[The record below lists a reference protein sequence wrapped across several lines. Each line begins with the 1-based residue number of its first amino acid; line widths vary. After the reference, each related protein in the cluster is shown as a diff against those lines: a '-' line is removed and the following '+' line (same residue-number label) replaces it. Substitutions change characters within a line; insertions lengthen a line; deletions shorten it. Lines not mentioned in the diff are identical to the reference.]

1 MGRIYS
7 KLILMHIFINGHLC
21 AIIFLLLHRMENENM
36 ENGAEAYVYVIV
48 AAVSFLITAISLIA
62 MLVNEIRSHRQAIYR
77 FDSLDK
83 GDERLSAEHSRLEGN
98 LRDIVGKQDVLKDK
112 VFEYINREKGRRESL
127 ASILPQQDVLS
138 QIQLLYDKI
147 LVLTDE
153 NTKLKCQIQQLN
165 EKLNHMHERDAD
177 EHQGTEQEKAFER
190 AVEEIMSEE
199 EIPEQEFSEQGSEME
214 I

>member
-147 LVLTDE
+147 LVLSDE
-153 NTKLKCQIQQLN
+153 NTKLKYQNQLLQ
-165 EKLNHMHERDAD
+165 EKLNHMSNERDAD
-177 EHQGTEQEKAFER
+177 NHQFTEREKSIEQ
-190 AVEEIMSEE
+190 AVEEVMSQEE
-199 EIPEQEFSEQGSEME
+199 PPEQYSGMEHEM
-214 I
+214 

>member
-147 LVLTDE
+147 LVLSDE
-153 NTKLKCQIQQLN
+153 NTKLKYQNQQLQ
-165 EKLNHMHERDAD
+165 EKLNHMSNERDAD
-177 EHQGTEQEKAFER
+177 NQQFTEQEMSIEQ
-190 AVEEIMSEE
+190 AVEEIMSQEE
-199 EIPEQEFSEQGSEME
+199 PPEQDSGIEHEM
-214 I
+214 

>member
-21 AIIFLLLHRMENENM
+21 TIIFLLLHRMENENM
-36 ENGAEAYVYVIV
+36 ENGAEVYVYVIV

-112 VFEYINREKGRRESL
+112 VFEYINREKGRRENL

-147 LVLTDE
+147 LVLSDE
-153 NTKLKCQIQQLN
+153 NTKLKYQNQQLQ
-165 EKLNHMHERDAD
+165 EKLNHMSNERDAD
-177 EHQGTEQEKAFER
+177 NHQFTEQEKSIEQ
-190 AVEEIMSEE
+190 AVEEVMSQEE
-199 EIPEQEFSEQGSEME
+199 PPEQYSGMEHEM
-214 I
+214 

>member
-1 MGRIYS
+1 MFDFLLQEEWWMETITASCITAVVTLFIYFIAYMGRLKEIERKLESLHGNKFDLLREDS
-7 KLILMHIFINGHLC
+7 KGLSQEH
-21 AIIFLLLHRMENENM
+21 
-36 ENGAEAYVYVIV
+36 
-48 AAVSFLITAISLIA
+48 
-62 MLVNEIRSHRQAIYR
+62 
-77 FDSLDK
+77 DK
-83 GDERLSAEHSRLEGN
+83 LERNLGEKLSDMGMR
-98 LRDIVGKQDVLKDK
+98 QDVLKDK
-112 VFEYINREKGRRESL
+112 VFEYINRENGRRESL

>member
-1 MGRIYS
+1 
-7 KLILMHIFINGHLC
+7 
-21 AIIFLLLHRMENENM
+21 M
-36 ENGAEAYVYVIV
+36 ENGAEVYVYVIV

-147 LVLTDE
+147 LVLSDE
-153 NTKLKCQIQQLN
+153 NTKLKYQNQQLQ
-165 EKLNHMHERDAD
+165 EKLNHMSNERDAD
-177 EHQGTEQEKAFER
+177 NHQFTEQEKSIEQ
-190 AVEEIMSEE
+190 AVEEVMSQEE
-199 EIPEQEFSEQGSEME
+199 PPEQYSGMEHEM
-214 I
+214 

>member
-1 MGRIYS
+1 MYD
-7 KLILMHIFINGHLC
+7 
-21 AIIFLLLHRMENENM
+21 FLLQEEWWMETIT
-36 ENGAEAYVYVIV
+36 ASCITAVVTLF
-48 AAVSFLITAISLIA
+48 VSFIA
-62 MLVNEIRSHRQAIYR
+62 YLGRLKEIERKL
-77 FDSLDK
+77 DSLHGTKFDLLREDSRGLSQEHDK
-83 GDERLSAEHSRLEGN
+83 LGEKLSDMGMR
-98 LRDIVGKQDVLKDK
+98 QDVLKDK
-112 VFEYINREKGRRESL
+112 VFEYINRENGRRESL